1 MASHPVMV
9 KIGREAKDIVRD
21 GFWIAGNYAI
31 GGLVFSPFA
40 FIHVLLTNSNT
51 KHIWPI
57 LAVGAISAIVVM
69 ERRAT
74 KAGRNWLWKP

>member
-1 MASHPVMV
+1 MASHPVLV
-9 KIGREAKDIVRD
+9 KIGYEAKSFLRD
-21 GFWIAGNYAI
+21 TLWIAGNYVI
-31 GGLVFSPFA
+31 GGLVFAPFA

-57 LAVGAISAIVVM
+57 LAVGGISAVVVM

-74 KAGRNWLWKP
+74 KARKPWLWQR